1 MKWIL
6 KIIAGFLLFCLAIVL
21 FGAVTQYLW
30 NWIMPY
36 LFHLP
41 VVSFE
46 MAFGMV
52 ILSKILFGGMRMRGG
67 HYGWWGPKAAY
78 WKAKMEGMTPEEREK
93 FKSEF
98 ANRCRHKWGNRWG
111 NINVDVNVEKSPE

>member
-1 MKWIL
+1 MKWIF
-6 KIIAGFLLFCLAIVL
+6 KIIGGIFLFCLAIVL
-21 FGAVTQYLW
+21 FGYVTMYLW

-41 VVSFE
+41 EVSFY
-46 MAFGMV
+46 MAIGLV

-67 HYGWWGPKAAY
+67 HGCWGHKAYY
-78 WKAKMEGMTPEEREK
+78 WKAKWSNMTPEEREK

-98 ANRCRHKWGNRWG
+98 AERCRHKWGSAEPKT
-111 NINVDVNVEKSPE
+111 EKGE